1 MKLKRNPDLV
11 AAEMDGDIVMM
22 SVETGSYF
30 GLTGIAPQIWEA
42 LEAPQTFDDLLSK
55 MLSLY
60 EVEEEVLRADLTTFV
75 ADMQKNGLVLPA

>member
-1 MKLKRNPDLV
+1 MRLKRNPDLV

-42 LEAPQTFDDLLSK
+42 LETPLTFEDLLGK
-55 MLSLY
+55 MFSLY
-60 EVEEEVLRADLTTFV
+60 EVEDEVLRADLTTFV
-75 ADMQKNGLVLPA
+75 ADMQKNGLILPA